1 MTEKI
6 IIKIHIILQTS
17 PSKTNL
23 KVRKNELQIL
33 LNHKILMTLFE
44 TVLGDSDN
52 YFSIFNTAII
62 FIYMSKLVDELK
74 QDIQYQHGMNACLNC
89 GICTAVCP
97 AAEVYDYSPREVMN
111 ICQTED
117 EEWLIDLLKSDKIWF
132 CGQCY
137 SCKPRCPRGNSTAD
151 VILALRRLSVR
162 HGYFAE
168 SEKGRQQLF
177 AKRVFGENMLKRG
190 YTLTAENITPEHFPE
205 LGENWE
211 YYFEHMKEMREWWDV
226 PMDKENSAGSHRIIP
241 EKDMDE
247 LRKIYKATGAMEL
260 MEAVEKGM
268 EKKLGSK
275 KEVEKFWDNW
285 VETADSRN
293 YEMKH

>member
-1 MTEKI
+1 MG
-6 IIKIHIILQTS
+6 Q
-17 PSKTNL
+17 
-23 KVRKNELQIL
+23 
-33 LNHKILMTLFE
+33 LF
-44 TVLGDSDN
+44 N
-52 YFSIFNTAII
+52 
-62 FIYMSKLVDELK
+62 ELK

-111 ICQTED
+111 ICQSED
-117 EEWLIDLLKSDKIWF
+117 DQWLIDLLKSDKIWF

-151 VILALRRLSVR
+151 VILALRRLSIR

-190 YTLTAENITPEHFPE
+190 YTLVAENITPEHFPE

-211 YYFEHMKEMREWWDV
+211 YYFEHMAEMRAWWDV
-226 PMDKENSAGSHRIIP
+226 PMDLENSAGSHRVIP
-241 EKDMDE
+241 EKDMEE
-247 LRKIYKATGAMEL
+247 LRAIYKATGAIQL
-260 MEAVEKGM
+260 MDAVEKGM
-268 EKKLGSK
+268 EQKLGSK
-275 KEVEKFWDNW
+275 AEVEKFWENW
-285 VETADSRN
+285 VETADSRT
-293 YEMKH
+293 YEMDESQ